1 MNLISDNFRGAPV
14 RAVLRKYL
22 THAASLAPINNRGAD
37 CSLNTLA
44 VGEFSVLSPFFPLS
58 FVSFLFISRELQR
71 ECKAQRGVNLAD
83 RATF

>member
-44 VGEFSVLSPFFPLS
+44 VGEFSVLSLR
-58 FVSFLFISRELQR
+58 SFLSLLSLFFLFLENYSANVKRS
-71 ECKAQRGVNLAD
+71 AA
-83 RATF
+83 